1 MISGWKEMSWLQNS
15 TQWVSDNPVRPAFA
29 AAGATAVIIPGVVV
43 APVLAVAGFG
53 AQGIIGGECS
63 LWTLL
68 MQYCVPNID
77 LDVSSGSIAAGIQA
91 TIGNVAAGGLFAIFQ
106 SAGMAGYD
114 AGIVNGGVQIAGV
127 VAAAAAAAVTGL
139 KEPEDGDKDEK
150 SPGNS

>member
-1 MISGWKEMSWLQNS
+1 MSWLQNS
-15 TQWVSDNPVRPAFA
+15 TQWVSGNPVRSAFA

-53 AQGIIGGECS
+53 AQGIIGG
-63 LWTLL
+63 
-68 MQYCVPNID
+68 
-77 LDVSSGSIAAGIQA
+77 SIAAGIQA
-91 TIGNVAAGGLFAIFQ
+91 TIGNVAAGVFAIFQ
-106 SAGMAGYD
+106 SAGMAGYG

-127 VAAAAAAAVTGL
+127 VAAAAAAAVTGF